1 MEQLAS
7 GKNRNRPDLVP
18 AENLGERVTQ
28 RRGDDGLHE
37 ASLAYTQDQWGFC
50 AAAERTV
57 RLS

>member
-50 AAAERTV
+50 AAA
-57 RLS
+57 